1 MMKEEN
7 KILATKIS
15 KTYGSGANSV
25 HALKETSLSINSGE
39 FVAVL
44 GTSGSGKSTL
54 LHVLGGIVEPD
65 GGRVVIHGKSLY
77 KMKTGERS
85 VFRRRHIG
93 MVYQSIYLL
102 PYLNVEEN
110 IVLPLLLDGK
120 NLSDKKLKRLLEET
134 GLDGKRDALP
144 CQLSGGQ
151 QQRAAIARAIA
162 ASPAVILA
170 DEPTGNLD
178 RKNRNIVMELLK
190 KLNRTYDMTIL
201 MVTHDEELARECDR
215 ILYMEDGRIIRDS
228 SMSGTRSEKAEY
240 ANDFS

>member
-1 MMKEEN
+1 MKEDN
-7 KILATKIS
+7 RILAVKIS
-15 KTYGSGANSV
+15 KTYGSKENIV
-25 HALKETSLSINSGE
+25 HALKETSLSIEAGE

-44 GTSGSGKSTL
+44 GTSGCGKSTL
-54 LHVLGGIVEPD
+54 LHVLGGIDEPD
-65 GGRVVIHGKSLY
+65 SGKVVIQGKGIY
-77 KMKTGERS
+77 KMKKGERS

-102 PYLNVEEN
+102 PYLNIEEN
-110 IVLPLLLDGK
+110 IMLPLLLDGK
-120 NLSDKKLKRLLEET
+120 ELSKKKLQKLLEET
-134 GLDGKRDALP
+134 GLTEKKDALP

-178 RKNRNIVMELLK
+178 KKNRNIVMELLK
-190 KLNRTYDMTIL
+190 RLNHIYNITII
-201 MVTHDEELARECDR
+201 MVTHDEELAKQCDR

-228 SMSGTRSEKAEY
+228 KLTSH
-240 ANDFS
+240 N